1 MTQTYPL
8 YMLIRLEARANDL
21 DVHKTWHR
29 AYHGTSPET
38 VASIFRAGN
47 LFAAGTHILML
58 NAFCFCLFL
67 YFCISVLHGCS

>member
-1 MTQTYPL
+1 
-8 YMLIRLEARANDL
+8 MLIRLEARANDL
-21 DVHKTWHR
+21 DVHKTWYR

-58 NAFCFCLFL
+58 NAFCFCLFVFQFYMVAAEKL
-67 YFCISVLHGCS
+67 KGVYMCI